1 MAIKSMQFPSLDWLN
16 SQFRIERRK
25 ALIWSVLFLVIGIII
40 GGVLGYFDVFDAVG
54 SKIEEFLQKL
64 A

>member
-1 MAIKSMQFPSLDWLN
+1 MALKSFQVPSLDWLDG
-16 SQFRIERRK
+16 QFRIERRK

-54 SKIEEFLQKL
+54 CKIEGFLQNL

>member
-1 MAIKSMQFPSLDWLN
+1 MARKSFQVPSRDWLDG
-16 SQFRIERRK
+16 QFRIERRK

-54 SKIEEFLQKL
+54 NKIEEFLRKT

>member
-1 MAIKSMQFPSLDWLN
+1 MALKSFQVPSLDWLDG
-16 SQFRIERRK
+16 QFRIERRK
-25 ALIWSVLFLVIGIII
+25 ALIWSVLFLVIGVII